1 MSNKPLISVIVPVY
15 NTENYIRDCLDS
27 ILTQTYTNLEV
38 IVIDDGSKDKSEEI
52 IQEYIAKDNRV
63 KYFKQENSGLS
74 ATRNKGMDIAQ
85 GEFISFIDSDDAINK
100 YFYETLYDALITTNV
115 SIAECKLKNF
125 LNIEELNDIRNSQE
139 YKILNYYNF
148 IESPIIQGSFGES
161 SCTKLYKSEFIKTFR
176 FDIGKIFED
185 SRIIHKMYCKAEN
198 IVFVDFEGYYYRK
211 SPNSITRSK
220 INEKQLE
227 LLDVIENRIEFFREL
242 KWHNHIKYCM
252 ADYARR
258 ALIFYSECVRQKV
271 DKNLKNKPYDIL
283 MAHKNEFLNNLY
295 NHTKTKMM
303 LRVFY
308 FSPKLFS
315 FIYIMLKK

>member
-1 MSNKPLISVIVPVY
+1 MTNKPLISVIVPVY
-15 NTENYIRDCLDS
+15 NTEKYIKDCLNS

-161 SCTKLYKSEFIKTFR
+161 SCTKLYKSQFIKMFR

-185 SRIIHKMYCKAEN
+185 SRIIYKMYCKAEN

-227 LLDVIENRIEFFREL
+227 LLDVIENRIEYFRKL
-242 KWHNHIKYCM
+242 KWQNHISYCM

-283 MAHKNEFLNNLY
+283 MAHKNEFLNNPY